1 MKKGNLA
8 GSAAQKTKDAND
20 SKKKEA
26 MDKAM
31 KGRDSKQYENYEIA
45 IQIMK
50 AKKKNEEAFP
60 SKDIETLVELA
71 YKVVAA
77 HFELYPEL
85 DGVSDT
91 GVQEEVSALSD
102 LTTFR
107 S

>member
-8 GSAAQKTKDAND
+8 AAAAAKTTNANEQR
-20 SKKKEA
+20 KKEA

-31 KGRDSKQYENYEIA
+31 KGKDTKQYDNYEIA

-77 HFELYPEL
+77 NFELYPEL
-85 DGVSDT
+85 DGVSDK
-91 GVQEEVSALSD
+91 GV
-102 LTTFR
+102 
-107 S
+107 